1 MLLGKRQ
8 GLEQEWQLEGEGQSW
23 LSVAVVIRLE
33 GAING
38 HAQILGLL
46 LSQLG
51 QIHIQLTQVGFG
63 DCLIQLLRP
72 EVSLNWVFI

>member
-1 MLLGKRQ
+1 M
-8 GLEQEWQLEGEGQSW
+8 EQESELEGERQGW
-23 LSVAVVIRLE
+23 LLVAVVIRLE
-33 GAING
+33 GTING
-38 HAQILGLL
+38 SIQILGLL

-63 DCLIQLLRP
+63 HCLIQLLRP